1 MLKYI
6 LNLFHAYF
14 SFLPKLLDKRYIFY
28 LSLIRQCS
36 QYFNII
42 LNVPFLKCINLTY
55 KSGIIYLQHF
65 LQGGKREKE
74 AKLCG
79 NYHFLLKKTTTIYFS
94 DYMTFHVG
102 SCLPFPQTSNMLGFY
117 CQSVLKNLF
126 CSLKSIFILR
136 HFSG

>member
-1 MLKYI
+1 MLTYI
-6 LNLFHAYF
+6 LHLFHAYF

-28 LSLIRQCS
+28 LPLIRQCS
-36 QYFNII
+36 QYFNVII
-42 LNVPFLKCINLTY
+42 NIPLKKCINLTY
-55 KSGIIYLQHF
+55 KSGMIYLQHF
-65 LQGGKREKE
+65 LQEEKE
-74 AKLCG
+74 AKPCG

-102 SCLPFPQTSNMLGFY
+102 SYLPFPQTSNMLGFY
-117 CQSVLKNLF
+117 CQSVLKILF